1 MISQGRPLF
10 EMRYCF
16 VGCPNVI
23 FQCHLLGLDD
33 RSRHTGPFGQLQD
46 LQQLVLGY
54 QAEGH
59 GNLVTLRSI
68 RDQVRGLLHLR
79 LLITTPNVAVLREL
93 GSPAVLVL
101 IPPGQ
106 SECIAFHFSLH
117 MLQCRVPQ
125 LNANECMSQE
135 LAAAKRPRFARC
147 NLFPDFIAAE
157 TGIGDLD
164 ACGIFRCHRGFLVK
178 ASENSMTSLLAESY
192 IYFKTSRL
200 TDSRSLKVESLA
212 KQVNY
217 SKSGVHTQK
226 LPIEDVGPTQ
236 MESPRI

>member
-1 MISQGRPLF
+1 
-10 EMRYCF
+10 
-16 VGCPNVI
+16 
-23 FQCHLLGLDD
+23 
-33 RSRHTGPFGQLQD
+33 
-46 LQQLVLGY
+46 
-54 QAEGH
+54 
-59 GNLVTLRSI
+59 
-68 RDQVRGLLHLR
+68 
-79 LLITTPNVAVLREL
+79 
-93 GSPAVLVL
+93 
-101 IPPGQ
+101 
-106 SECIAFHFSLH
+106 
-117 MLQCRVPQ
+117 
-125 LNANECMSQE
+125 MSQE

-147 NLFPDFIAAE
+147 NLFPDFTAAE